1 MLLTPVTPKLNLEL
15 PEPKHS
21 LPPFHLART
30 KMGQRKLSFL
40 TTLLYQFKKKK
51 KRLCYPFFLA
61 AIDFHL
67 FL

>member
-51 KRLCYPFFLA
+51 KKAVLSFFPGS
-61 AIDFHL
+61 H
-67 FL
+67 